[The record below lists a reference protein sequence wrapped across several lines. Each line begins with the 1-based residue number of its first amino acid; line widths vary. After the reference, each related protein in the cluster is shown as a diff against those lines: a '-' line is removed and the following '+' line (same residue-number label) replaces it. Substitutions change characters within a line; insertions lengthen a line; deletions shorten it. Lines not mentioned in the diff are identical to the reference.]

1 MAMKKAALLVGLFL
15 MLSVFAAYIGAAA
28 DDGFYTVITDIN
40 GDAHYREGVIDS
52 GELTEGILSYTVFKD
67 GKPIIEVK
75 PNGIGTVSLLGE
87 KMPLNGYYSVKFAL
101 DEDGTECF
109 LTGLSA
115 SNLDMVQ
122 KKLTEAVLENS
133 EFELESVDF
142 IDAEKTAIEGFGDD
156 LQCWAASSADMLCYT
171 GWADEAEEVS
181 FSGEDDVFDL
191 YSRSFEDSGGDQFFG
206 GQWFFNG
213 TYRPLRED
221 WGYAALHDY
230 GGSGGYLKKYFW
242 KDKLEYIDIDGRR
255 ENMQKVLKSLEEGF
269 GAGIVLRW
277 INEDGQIEG
286 GHALTLW
293 GYIEKKTEITAMIVS
308 DSDSDRVYDE
318 NRRCAPNKLH
328 VLNMSP
334 YEKFGYETWSFDG
347 YGGVISAVVTLEPY
361 KDSAAHETD
370 KDASLDL
377 FSDPEF
383 FTENVSFS
391 NDKDTIGAAGKAW
404 EDEEVFAEAKV
415 FNYGEKEY
423 AGVLDFEVTVS
434 DIEGREVFSGSF
446 SEEVLIRAY
455 ESAFLHFELP
465 RLSAGDYKVRVLLNP
480 EKKIREAYYYNNC
493 YEEDF
498 AVAKN
503 AFDRQS
509 ISVSAEIGKFSCGE
523 AEAFFTYEGL
533 KEAENFYGE
542 PIYTLYVSY
551 FENGEWGEYSIA
563 DTPCGSGELPD
574 ECILSARGDKVRFKL
589 CIEEKG
595 LPSTV
600 LESDEYSIYYA
611 KLSIRAAAE
620 NSGEYT
626 KLEAGEKALKKGEAI
641 AFEVLNESNYDS
653 GEETCTVCIYAVNEE
668 MILLYENEDVRVG
681 YGETSAPEKITSWDA
696 ELSGVYDILAM
707 MYGDGGYGEAYL
719 GTLWVKEKPSGVVT
733 TSKDE
738 VNPYDG
744 EITLREAMEYGES
757 VSFNLAD
764 GDNFVYVES
773 PIVIDGNV
781 KIEGNE
787 INIFGNGECGIIE
800 VTETGC
806 LTALGISLSGGKSI
820 ANGGGIENR
829 GGSVDLTGCV
839 IEDCAGGRMGGGIY
853 SDGGTVLLKNC
864 VLKGNESGYGGAVGI
879 EGGSKLEML
888 NCSVFENSSNG
899 GAVYN
904 SGAEA
909 SAVYTT
915 FFNNISVSSGGGAV
929 TSLGQTYM
937 IGCVASLNGQT
948 DVSGNVKLYG
958 TYFTAAEG
966 DVEADGLSK
975 CGKGERIFAC
985 RGDGTVLYEQ
995 SGNEISMSPVIYEGV
1010 FVKDSDGV
1018 LYCSRDGA
1026 EWTKTEAGAAFEEID
1041 YEIDSAGEKH
1051 GALFGARAKAEHKAF
1066 MTDENTVYV
1075 PETVKAILIERVE
1088 NEDGETEAVRTREC
1102 FLETGTNAIE
1112 REMEKSKVMIW
1123 KSLESMEPIGKFA
1136 LR

>member
-1 MAMKKAALLVGLFL
+1 MKKAALLLFL
-15 MLSVFAAYIGAAA
+15 MLSVFAAYRGAEAK
-28 DDGFYTVITDIN
+28 DGFYTVINDIN
-40 GDAHYREGVIDS
+40 GDTHYMDGVIDS

-67 GKPIIEVK
+67 GNPIIEVK
-75 PNGIGTVSLLGE
+75 PKCIGTVSLLKE
-87 KMPLNGYYSVKFAL
+87 KTPLNGYYSVKFAL
-101 DEDGTECF
+101 DKAECF

-122 KKLTEAVLENS
+122 KKLTDAVLENS

-191 YSRSFEDSGGDQFFG
+191 YSGSFEDSGGDQFFG

-213 TYRPLRED
+213 TYRPERED
-221 WGYAALHDY
+221 WGYAKVNDY

-242 KDKLEYIDIDGRR
+242 KDKLDYIGIDGHR
-255 ENMQKVLKSLEEGF
+255 ENMQKVLESLEEGF

-277 INEDGQIEG
+277 INDDGQIEG

-293 GYIEKKTEITAMIVS
+293 GYIEKKTELKALIVS

-328 VLNMSP
+328 VLNVSP

-361 KDSAAHETD
+361 KDSATRETD
-370 KDASLDL
+370 KAASLDL

-383 FTENVSFS
+383 FVENISFS
-391 NDKDTIGAAGKAW
+391 NDKDIMGNSDKVW
-404 EDEEVFAEAKV
+404 EDEEIFAAAEV
-415 FNYGEKEY
+415 FNYGEAEY
-423 AGVLDFEVTVS
+423 RGLLDFEVSVMDS
-434 DIEGREVFSGSF
+434 EEREVFSGSF
-446 SEEVLIRAY
+446 SEEVLLGAY

-465 RLSAGDYKVRVLLNP
+465 RLNVGDYRVRVILNP
-480 EKKIREAYYYNNC
+480 EKKIREAYYYNNG
-493 YEEDF
+493 YEEKF
-498 AVAKN
+498 AVASN
-503 AFDRQS
+503 AFDRQN
-509 ISVSAEIGKFSCGE
+509 ISVNADIGEFSCGE

-533 KEAENFYGE
+533 TEAESFYHE
-542 PIYTLYVSY
+542 PIYSLYVSY
-551 FENGEWGEYSIA
+551 FENGEWGEYSQA

-574 ECILSARGDKVRFKL
+574 ECILSAHGDKVRFKL

-600 LESDEYSIYYA
+600 VESEECEICYA

-626 KLEAGEKALKKGEAI
+626 KLEAGAKELKNGEVI

-653 GEETCTVCIYAVNEE
+653 GEETCSVCVYAANDD
-668 MILLYENEDVRVG
+668 MILLYENENVRVG
-681 YGETSAPEKITSWDA
+681 FGETSAVEKITSWDK
-696 ELSGVYDILAM
+696 ELSGVYDILAV
-707 MYGDGGYGEAYL
+707 MYGNGGYGEAYL
-719 GTLWVKEKPSGVVT
+719 GSLWVKEKPSGVVT

-744 EITLREAMEYGES
+744 EVSLREAVEYGER
-757 VSFNLAD
+757 VSFNLAG
-764 GDNFVYVES
+764 GDNVIYVES
-773 PIVIDGNV
+773 PIIIDGNV
-781 KIEGNE
+781 KIEGSE
-787 INIFGNGECGIIE
+787 INIYGNGESGIFL
-800 VTETGC
+800 VTETGS
-806 LTALGISLSGGKSI
+806 LTASGISLSGGKSF

-839 IEDCAGGRMGGGIY
+839 IESCIGGRMGGGIY
-853 SDGGTVLLKNC
+853 SEGGTALLKNC
-864 VLKGNESGYGGAVGI
+864 ILKGNEAGYGGAVGI

-888 NCSVFENSSNG
+888 NCSVFENSSNC
-899 GAVYN
+899 GALYN

-915 FFNNISVSSGGGAV
+915 FFNNVSVSSGGGAV
-929 TSLGQTYM
+929 SSLGQTYM
-937 IGCVASLNGQT
+937 VGCIASLNGET

-958 TYFTAAEG
+958 TYFTAADS
-966 DVEADGLSK
+966 DVEADGLSE
-975 CGKGERIFAC
+975 CGKGERIFVC
-985 RGDGTVLYEQ
+985 RGDKTVLYEQ
-995 SGNEISMSPVIYEGV
+995 SGNEISMSPIIYEGV
-1010 FVKDSDGV
+1010 FVKDRDGA

-1026 EWTKTEAGAAFEEID
+1026 EWTKTEADSAFDEAD
-1041 YEIDSAGEKH
+1041 YGLDFAGEKH
-1051 GALFGARAKAEHKAF
+1051 GALFGSRAKAEHKAF
-1066 MTDENTVYV
+1066 MTDENTIYV
-1075 PETVKAILIERVE
+1075 PEAVKALLIERAE
-1088 NEDGETEAVRTREC
+1088 NENGETKAVKTREC
-1102 FLETGTNAIE
+1102 LLETGTNAIE
-1112 REMEKSKVMIW
+1112 RETERGKVMIW
-1123 KSLESMEPIGKFA
+1123 KSLESMEPIGNFA
-1136 LR
+1136 LQ